1 LKLCPVCH
9 TEYPDTEQFCTSDG
23 GRLVVAAAS
32 RSETPVKS
40 SRTLVVHL
48 KDNQRKAF
56 PLGETAV
63 TIGAAADNT
72 ILVTDSAASRH
83 HAEIKWRDGHHFLI
97 DHHSTNGVVL
107 NDKRIGAGEHVLRA
121 GDRIQIGRTTLT
133 YEVLTPAKEPPR
145 DPAVVDVSYRKPPA
159 SPPVDPPVKP
169 TYAVKPTGELSIG
182 AVGAQNLA
190 LDGKY
195 QLEALL
201 SHDSLG
207 ALYSAK
213 RLALG
218 DQVAVRILRPSL
230 TTNKEA
236 LERFRRQA
244 LVAARVRHPNSVQVY
259 DFVTSPGGAVYIV
272 EELLKGPTLRE
283 LMRAERGLTVSRV
296 VGIFNQICGAVHAS
310 HLNGIVLRDLTPD
323 TIRIERTIDGQE
335 MVKVSG
341 TGLARIDSTTP
352 GNVTMAGLATAQG
365 PAHYMSPEQW
375 LGKPLDSRSDVY
387 SLGVILFEVLTGRVP
402 FDAPTRPEIAQ
413 LHVSAVA
420 PDVTESGRPDL
431 DESVAAVVSR
441 ALSKTLNERQP
452 TALHFAAELE
462 AAAGV
467 GGGVLGNVIQR
478 ATGLLSVR
486 PVVVPAAPAPTALG
500 EAYLP
505 PVVASVEEKGR
516 GSFSPVLMALMAE
529 AFLSRVSGGL
539 VKTAVPLFGLLVF
552 GLKISSVMGLVLI
565 QNVVPLLL
573 RPLFGSLA
581 DKYGKK
587 RVFVLSLVIRTLVS
601 LLFAVADLRLLFIAS
616 AIRGIAD
623 SAKGPSA
630 SAMIADHTDEKN
642 IAKAYSWYTTT
653 KSTSGSI
660 GETIAVWLLPFL
672 LVVQLASETVG
683 ARVAIVEDLS
693 RPSKQVERILGPIG
707 ETAAPAGVKIIR
719 IEERQIKLSD
729 VPLDDLPKL
738 VDYTPLRRT
747 LVLIFLLS
755 TAFSAVSVVLV
766 MVFIKEKEKKKK
778 EDKPKNANE
787 AVASP
792 EAEGPKGPNIWAFA
806 LWGTV
811 LTAPGYMVTGEFFI
825 ILAVKLAITAK
836 VLWWIKLVAEMFI
849 PLFFGPFFGW
859 IADRVGAGKV
869 IALRSVTSI
878 VTSVLFWTTSLFT
891 GSAFFGALLGLAR
904 GLDEVG
910 KAAFKPTWGA
920 VAAKLSSFDLARRG
934 RTMGILELG
943 VDSADLIFPQVAG
956 LIFERFGLPVL
967 MVIRGLMAV
976 IAEVYTFI
984 AMRRFRI

>member
-9 TEYPDTEQFCTSDG
+9 KEYPDTEQFCTTDG
-23 GRLVVAAAS
+23 GRLIVAASS
-32 RSETPVKS
+32 RSAAPV
-40 SRTLVVHL
+40 RYLFIHL
-48 KDNQRKAF
+48 KDDQKK
-56 PLGETAV
+56 PHLLGETPV

-72 ILVTDSAASRH
+72 IVLSDTAASRH

-97 DHHSTNGVVL
+97 DNHSTNGVVL
-107 NDKRIGAGEHVLRA
+107 NGRRIGGGEHVLRA
-121 GDRIQIGRTTLT
+121 GDKIQIGRTALT
-133 YEVLTPAKEPPR
+133 YEVQPPAKEPAR
-145 DPAVVDVSYRKPPA
+145 DPAVVEVSYRQPPPA
-159 SPPVDPPVKP
+159 PTADPAPPRQA
-169 TYAVKPTGELSIG
+169 YAVKPTGELSIEAASG
-182 AVGAQNLA
+182 GQSLA
-190 LDGKY
+190 LDDKY
-195 QLEALL
+195 QLETLIG
-201 SHDSLG
+201 HDSLG

-218 DQVAVRILRPSL
+218 DRVAVRILRPSL
-230 TTNKEA
+230 INNKEA

-283 LMRAERGLTVSRV
+283 LMRAERGLTLSRV
-296 VGIFNQICGAVHAS
+296 VSIFNQICGAVHAA
-310 HLNGIVLRDLTPD
+310 HLNGIVLRDITPD
-323 TIRIERTIDGQE
+323 TIRIERTIEGQE

-341 TGLARIDSTTP
+341 TGLAKLDATP
-352 GNVTMAGLATAQG
+352 SNVTMAGLASAQG

-375 LGKPLDSRSDVY
+375 LGKALDSRSDVY
-387 SLGVILFEVLTGRVP
+387 SLGIILFEVLTGRVP

-413 LHVSAVA
+413 LHVSATA
-420 PDVTESGRPDL
+420 PELAESGRPDL
-431 DESVAAVVSR
+431 DESVSSVVSR
-441 ALSKTLNERQP
+441 ALSKAPNERQP
-452 TALHFAAELE
+452 TALHLAAEFE
-462 AAAGV
+462 AAAGIS
-467 GGGVLGNVIQR
+467 GGVLANAFQK
-478 ATGLLSVR
+478 ATGLLPVR
-486 PVVVPAAPAPTALG
+486 PVVVPATPAPTALG

-505 PVVASVEEKGR
+505 PVVAPVEEKGR
-516 GSFSPVLMALMAE
+516 GVFSPVVIALMAE

-565 QNVVPLLL
+565 QNIVPLLL

-587 RVFVLSLVIRTLVS
+587 RIFVLSLVIRTLVS
-601 LLFAVADLRLLFIAS
+601 LLFAVANLPLLFIAS

-672 LVVQLASETVG
+672 LAIHLASQTVG

-693 RPSKQVERILGPIG
+693 KPSKQVERILGRTG
-707 ETAAPAGVKIIR
+707 ETAVPTDVEGKKIIR
-719 IEERQIKLSD
+719 IEERQIQLSD
-729 VPLDDLPKL
+729 VPLDDFPKL
-738 VDYTPLRRT
+738 VNYDALRKT
-747 LVLIFLLS
+747 LVMIFLLS
-755 TAFSAVSVVLV
+755 TVFSAVSVLLV
-766 MVFIKEKEKKKK
+766 VIFIKEKKKK
-778 EDKPKNANE
+778 DKPRKAKE
-787 AVASP
+787 AQDAPAV
-792 EAEGPKGPNIWAFA
+792 EAPQGPNVWAFA
-806 LWGTV
+806 LLGTV

-825 ILAVKLAITAK
+825 ILAVKLAVTAK
-836 VLWWIKLVAEMFI
+836 ALWWIKLVAEMFI
-849 PLFFGPFFGW
+849 PLLFGPFFGW
-859 IADRVGAGKV
+859 VADRIGAGKV
-869 IALRSVTSI
+869 IALRSVSSI

-904 GLDEVG
+904 GLDEIG

-920 VAAKLSSFDLARRG
+920 VAAKVSSFDLARRG

-956 LIFERFGLPVL
+956 LVFQKFGLPTL
-967 MVIRGLMAV
+967 MVFRGLLAV
-976 IAEVYTFI
+976 LAEIYTFI
-984 AMRRFRI
+984 VMRRFRL